1 MENTFLLLAIVC
13 FVAMVSP
20 GPDFVLVTRNALL
33 FPRAQAFA
41 TAVGIIC
48 GCLFHATYCIL
59 GLAVIIA
66 QSVILF
72 SAIKY
77 LGAIYLIYLG
87 IKSLFAS
94 SATSLTAQVD
104 RSFTMPSV
112 REAFFQGFLC
122 NVLNPKLAVFLLSL
136 FTQFIDVEAST
147 ADKVRVAGIFV
158 GESAV
163 YWPLLVLLLQSPAI
177 RGLFSSMKI
186 VLDKVCGALLV
197 YLGVRVAMGEE

>member
-13 FVAMVSP
+13 FVAMISP

-33 FPRAQAFA
+33 YPRSQALA
-41 TAVGIIC
+41 TAVGIVC
-48 GCLFHATYCIL
+48 GCLLHATYCIL

-77 LGAIYLIYLG
+77 VGAGYLIYLG
-87 IKSLFAS
+87 VKSLFAS
-94 SATSLTAQVD
+94 TTPDSTTQVL
-104 RSFTMPSV
+104 RLNTMPSV

-122 NVLNPKLAVFLLSL
+122 NILNPKLAMFLLSL
-136 FTQFIDVEAST
+136 FTQFIDVGAST
-147 ADKVRVAGIFV
+147 ADKVRVASIFI
-158 GESAV
+158 GESVV

-177 RGLFSSMKI
+177 RGLFASMKV

-197 YLGVRVAMGEE
+197 YLGLRVALGEE